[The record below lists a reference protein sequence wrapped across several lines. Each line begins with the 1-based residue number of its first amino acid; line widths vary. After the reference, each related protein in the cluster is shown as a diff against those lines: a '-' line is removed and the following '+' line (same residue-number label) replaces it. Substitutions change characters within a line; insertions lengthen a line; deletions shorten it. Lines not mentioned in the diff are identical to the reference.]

1 MRRTSFLAAVVI
13 AFTALPAFAQAPASA
28 PPSAPPTPIRGTV
41 EKLADHTLT
50 VKSRDGSSAS
60 VTLAPNVTVRTV
72 VAKTLTDI
80 KPGDKVAI
88 TSVPGPDG
96 TRQAVEVHMLP
107 ASMPANRLS
116 EFPWDLRPNSL
127 MTNAMAAQIS
137 DTPKG
142 RMIKVTL
149 NGRESEI
156 TVPPDTPI
164 VGYGPGDVSL
174 LKPGTTV
181 FVLARKQA
189 DGSLGAAGVIAEK
202 DGVKPPM

>member
-13 AFTALPAFAQAPASA
+13 AFVALPAFAQAPASA
-28 PPSAPPTPIRGTV
+28 PPTGTPTGIRGTV
-41 EKLADHTLT
+41 DKLADHTLT
-50 VKSRDGSSAS
+50 VKSPDGSSAS
-60 VTLAPNVTVRTV
+60 VTLAPNFTVRTV
-72 VAKTLTDI
+72 VAKALSDI

-107 ASMPANRLS
+107 ASMPTNRLG
-116 EFPWDLRPNSL
+116 EYPWNLRPDSL
-127 MTNAMAAQIS
+127 MTNAMAAQVS

-164 VGYGPGDVSL
+164 VGYGPGDASL
-174 LKPGTTV
+174 LKPGTAV
-181 FVLARKQA
+181 FVFARKQP
-189 DGSLGAAGVIAEK
+189 DGSLISVGVTAEK